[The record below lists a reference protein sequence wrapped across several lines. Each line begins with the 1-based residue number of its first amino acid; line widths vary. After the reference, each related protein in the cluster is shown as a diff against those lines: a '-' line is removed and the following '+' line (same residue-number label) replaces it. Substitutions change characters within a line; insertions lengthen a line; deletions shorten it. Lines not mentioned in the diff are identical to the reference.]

1 MCLPMAPSTPVALIR
16 IQTPSFSICHGPN
29 IDLVCDKNLKSMK
42 TAEARETSNEWDFYS
57 LFKLFLISLVF
68 CFTFLSTT
76 AILSA
81 VRIKCENSKNWELQ
95 AWMRNNI
102 LQIRDIGNISERLF
116 GLSILYL
123 GNDGKYIYYH
133 YHFLIKKKNVLQEK
147 ELMMVKGDLYHRK
160 IPRGVHL
167 ILRCEIYHLHKV
179 SQEQLLFTAKKTVLI
194 SQNFLVHL

>member
-42 TAEARETSNEWDFYS
+42 TAEAQETSNEWDFYS

-123 GNDGKYIYYH
+123 GNYGKKYILSLS
-133 YHFLIKKKNVLQEK
+133 FFNKEK
-147 ELMMVKGDLYHRK
+147 ERITRK
-160 IPRGVHL
+160 RTNDGQRRPL
-167 ILRCEIYHLHKV
+167 
-179 SQEQLLFTAKKTVLI
+179 S
-194 SQNFLVHL
+194 